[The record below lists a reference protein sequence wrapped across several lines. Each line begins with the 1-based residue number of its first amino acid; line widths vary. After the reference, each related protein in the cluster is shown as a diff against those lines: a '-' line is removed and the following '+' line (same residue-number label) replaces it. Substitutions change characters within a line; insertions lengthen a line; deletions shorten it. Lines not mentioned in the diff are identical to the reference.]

1 MTPLTGH
8 YHPELVALSVL
19 IAILAAG
26 AALDL
31 AGRVTATSGRAQM
44 AWLAGGAF
52 AMGLGI
58 WSMHYTGML
67 AFQLPVDVAYH
78 APTVL
83 LSLLAAVLAS
93 GVALFFSS
101 RQRLGAWRIAIG
113 SVAMGAGIAAMHY
126 IGMAAMRLPATVQW
140 RALIV
145 ALSVAIAIAV
155 SGVALS
161 LAFRFGRATSSLWTR
176 EKVAAALVMGLAI
189 PTMHYTG
196 MAAARFAASAGVP
209 DLSLAVDVT
218 SLGVAAIVAVT
229 LTVLLLAIA
238 TSVVDRRIRAE
249 REHAAERQGA
259 LVREL
264 RTALAEVKV
273 LRGILPIC
281 ANCKRVRTEEG
292 GWDQIESYVR
302 THTNAEFSHGLCP
315 DCAKAT
321 WGSAG
326 VAGG

>member
-1 MTPLTGH
+1 MTPLIGH
-8 YHPELVALSVL
+8 YQLGLVALSVI
-19 IAILAAG
+19 IAILAAA

-31 AGRVTATSGRAQM
+31 AGRVTATRGRAQA

-67 AFQLPVDVAYH
+67 AWHLPVDVTYH
-78 APTVL
+78 VPTVL
-83 LSLLAAVLAS
+83 LSLLAAILAS
-93 GVALFFSS
+93 AVALFLSS
-101 RQRLGAWRIAIG
+101 RERLGAWRIAAG
-113 SVAMGAGIAAMHY
+113 SAVMGSGIAGMHY

-140 RALIV
+140 SKVVIGLSIV
-145 ALSVAIAIAV
+145 IAVTV
-155 SGVALS
+155 SGVALW
-161 LAFRFGRATSSLWTR
+161 LAFRLGHAVALLWTR
-176 EKVAAALVMGLAI
+176 QKATASIVMGLAVA
-189 PTMHYTG
+189 TMHYTG
-196 MAAARFAASAGVP
+196 MAAARFVASAVTP
-209 DLSLAVDVT
+209 DQSLAVDVT

-249 REHAAERQGA
+249 REQAAKRQGA

-264 RTALAEVKV
+264 QTALAEVKV

-281 ANCKRVRTEEG
+281 ANCKRVRTEDG
-292 GWDQIESYVR
+292 GWEQIESYVR
-302 THTNAEFSHGLCP
+302 THTHAEFSHGLCP

-321 WGSAG
+321 WGAVS
-326 VAGG
+326 

>member
-1 MTPLTGH
+1 MPLAGH
-8 YHPELVALSVL
+8 YQPELVALSVV

-31 AGRVTATSGRAQM
+31 AGRVTVTRGRAQA

-67 AFQLPVDVAYH
+67 AFQLPVDLRYH
-78 APTVL
+78 VPTVL

-93 GVALFFSS
+93 GVALFLSS
-101 RQRLGAWRIAIG
+101 GQRLGAWRVAIG
-113 SVAMGAGIAAMHY
+113 SVVMGSGIAAMHY
-126 IGMAAMRLPATVQW
+126 IGMAAMRLPAMVQW
-140 RALIV
+140 RGLIV

-155 SGVALS
+155 SAVALW
-161 LAFRFGRATSSLWTR
+161 LAFRFGHAVSPVWGRH
-176 EKVAAALVMGLAI
+176 KAAAAIVMGLAI
-189 PTMHYTG
+189 STMHYTG
-196 MAAARFAASAGVP
+196 MAAARFSESSVAP

-218 SLGVAAIVAVT
+218 SVGVAAIVAATV
-229 LTVLLLAIA
+229 TVLLLAIA
-238 TSVVDRRIRAE
+238 TSIVDRRISAE
-249 REHAAERQGA
+249 REHAAERQAA

-264 RTALAEVKV
+264 QTALTEVKV

-281 ANCKRVRTEEG
+281 ATCKRVRTEEG
-292 GWDQIESYVR
+292 GWEQIESYVR

-315 DCAKAT
+315 ECARAT
-321 WGSAG
+321 WGT
-326 VAGG
+326 VAS